1 MSESKNR
8 DEWKPWRS
16 EAAWAGRDEDMR
28 VKMKGKNWEEDE
40 EDGEDDGGKTR
51 TMRRTTTGWWR

>member
-1 MSESKNR
+1 
-8 DEWKPWRS
+8 
-16 EAAWAGRDEDMR
+16 MR

-51 TMRRTTTGWWR
+51 TMRRTTTG